1 MLQGIRNK
9 EVNTLIFTER
19 ERKRERENSMVTLS
33 VTGATRML
41 KHTITTPLS
50 QRQRKFCLSKNALPR
65 WFGSVLVVRGIFLRC
80 LNRTGTMLLAP
91 I

>member
-1 MLQGIRNK
+1 M
-9 EVNTLIFTER
+9 IFTER
-19 ERKRERENSMVTLS
+19 ERERERERENSMVTSL

-41 KHTITTPLS
+41 KHTTITPLS
-50 QRQRKFCLSKNALPR
+50 QRQRKFYLSKNALPR
-65 WFGSVLVVRGIFLRC
+65 WCGSVLVVGGIFLRC